1 MKTILYE
8 KFENKENYI
17 KIKKKYNLI
26 NIKSKKR
33 YDKNIVF
40 AIYTRFQKKLSEKY
54 LYQFKKLKFIVSP
67 TTGLN
72 HIDLNHCEEKKIK
85 IINLKKNNRDLKSIT
100 STSELTLSMI
110 LVGIRKLSYFYNK
123 NFKLSERYKYNIY
136 QFKNYTVGI
145 IGYGRIGKELF
156 RYLKF
161 LKFRV
166 FFYDIDTKYKKKQ
179 GYINLNK
186 LLKLSDIISLNMNYT
201 ELNSNFLNK
210 EILKKCKKNLMLI
223 NTARGEL
230 VNELDL
236 LSFLKKNKSSSAYL
250 DVIKNETVNYK
261 NNPVYKYSLEK
272 KNLFLSPHIG
282 GSTKDALKITE
293 NIVINEFFKKT
304 RLNKYF

>member
-1 MKTILYE
+1 MKIILYE
-8 KFENKENYI
+8 KFENEENYI
-17 KIKKKYNLI
+17 KLKKKYNLI
-26 NIKSKKR
+26 SIKSKKK
-33 YDKNIVF
+33 YDRNNVF
-40 AIYTRFQKKLSEKY
+40 GIYTRFQKKLSEKY

-72 HIDLNHCEEKKIK
+72 HIDLNHCKEKKIE
-85 IINLKKNNRDLKSIT
+85 IINLKKNNSDLKSIT

-123 NFKLSERYKYNIY
+123 NFKLSERYKYDIY

-145 IGYGRIGKELF
+145 IGYGRIGKKLF

-161 LKFRV
+161 LKLRV
-166 FFYDIDTKYKKKQ
+166 FFYDIDVKFKKKQ
-179 GYINLNK
+179 GYINLNN
-186 LLKLSDIISLNMNYT
+186 LLKHSDIISLNMNYT

-210 EILKKCKKNLMLI
+210 ETLKKCKKNLMLI

-250 DVIKNETVNYK
+250 DVIKNETKNYK
-261 NNPVYKYSLEK
+261 SNPLYKYSLEK